1 MIFLTKLFKTKT
13 TTITKKK
20 KHKKLSWILQAIHVT
35 RNDNFTQI
43 R

>member
-13 TTITKKK
+13 TTITKK

>member
-20 KHKKLSWILQAIHVT
+20 TQKTKLDSPSNSCH
-35 RNDNFTQI
+35 
-43 R
+43 